1 MKQHL
6 LTQLRDYLFFSKRE
20 RRALLIFT
28 TLAGILFFIINR
40 FNFQTNSQ
48 ESILLDSFTVNK
60 FLYEDK
66 KKEQLNTE
74 TFTYSSSNQEDKHDF
89 DQSSDQPTS
98 FFEFDPNKAGYD
110 DWEKLGVRESVI
122 NTIIKYREKGG
133 RFTQPEDLRRIFGLP
148 SVLCEKLIPYVR
160 IPSPDIQTKNEED
173 NRRSKKQIT
182 ELNINIAKPE
192 EWKMLDGIGEGY
204 ARRIVQ
210 FREKLG
216 GFYKVE
222 QVAETF
228 GLPDSVFQKIKPQLV
243 ITSGPYGTID
253 LNSVVSD
260 ELKKHPY
267 IDYRTAKN
275 IISYRNQHGNFQSV
289 NDLQKIGNIDD
300 ALFQKISPY
309 LIVK

>member
-40 FNFQTNSQ
+40 FNFQTNHQ
-48 ESILLDSFTVNK
+48 EAKLLDSLVVNK
-60 FLYEDK
+60 IRSEDK
-66 KKEQLNTE
+66 IEEQVSSDSFKY
-74 TFTYSSSNQEDKHDF
+74 TFTYRNKNQNFDKSSE
-89 DQSSDQPTS
+89 QPTS
-98 FFEFDPNKAGYD
+98 FFEFDPNTAGYD
-110 DWEKLGVRESVI
+110 EWEKLGVRESVI

-133 RFTQPEDLRRIFGLP
+133 RFRQPDDLRRIFGLP

-173 NRRSKKQIT
+173 IRRSKKQIT
-182 ELNINIAKPE
+182 ELNINIAKPD